1 MYVEMKMGMNDWKE
15 ISAEFHDD
23 SVAIGL
29 QSSPSKALSYQFH
42 PVASATS
49 FLIKK
54 GHPGIKSLHIWQ
66 RKENISMR
74 QFAQELTDS
83 YLNIFK
89 IFLNQI

>member
-1 MYVEMKMGMNDWKE
+1 MWAEIYSLACFKVISFWLGNFMYVEMKMGMNDWKE

-54 GHPGIKSLHIWQ
+54 VSP
-66 RKENISMR
+66 R
-74 QFAQELTDS
+74 D
-83 YLNIFK
+83 
-89 IFLNQI
+89 